1 MNQENLKLMQKIAE
15 LENKKNLAK
24 NDSSIMKISNTENNE
39 KMSKTLEDM
48 NFTANANKTYNSKM
62 KDSSILN
69 ITEFIEENDKLKE
82 KFEIINFL
90 KEKLRLRKKEN
101 KYIGSQIS
109 KVTSQIHLM
118 ASIFNEGMHEVS
130 RELLKIHEIQL
141 EKVLKGAILM
151 INY

>member
-1 MNQENLKLMQKIAE
+1 MEKIAE
-15 LENKKNLAK
+15 LENKKNE
-24 NDSSIMKISNTENNE
+24 SSIIKISNTENNE

-48 NFTANANKTYNSKM
+48 NFTANASKTYNSKM

-101 KYIGSQIS
+101 KYIGNQIS
-109 KVTSQIHLM
+109 KVTSQIYLM
-118 ASIFNEGMHEVS
+118 ANIFNEGMHEIS

-141 EKVLKGAILM
+141 EKVLKGR
-151 INY
+151 

>member
-1 MNQENLKLMQKIAE
+1 MQCCLGNQENLKLMEKIAE
-15 LENKKNLAK
+15 LENKKNLTK
-24 NDSSIMKISNTENNE
+24 NESSSIMKISNTENNE

-101 KYIGSQIS
+101 KYIGNQIS

-118 ASIFNEGMHEVS
+118 ASIFNEGMHEIS

-141 EKVLKGAILM
+141 EKVLKGK
-151 INY
+151 

>member
-1 MNQENLKLMQKIAE
+1 MEKIAE
-15 LENKKNLAK
+15 LENKKNSSK

-39 KMSKTLEDM
+39 KMSKSLEDM

-62 KDSSILN
+62 RDSSILN

-101 KYIGSQIS
+101 KYIGNQIS
-109 KVTSQIHLM
+109 KVTSQIHMM
-118 ASIFNEGMHEVS
+118 ASIFNEGMHEIS

-141 EKVLKGAILM
+141 EKVLKGKK
-151 INY
+151 